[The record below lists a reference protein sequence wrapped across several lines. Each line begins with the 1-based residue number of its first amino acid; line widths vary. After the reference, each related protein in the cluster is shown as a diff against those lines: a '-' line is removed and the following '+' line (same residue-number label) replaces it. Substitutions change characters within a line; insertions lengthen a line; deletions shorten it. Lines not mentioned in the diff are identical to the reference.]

1 LNIKRRNTT
10 AFTLIELLVVIAI
23 IAVIAA
29 LAFPVIQK
37 SREAANQTK
46 CLSNMRQFSTAYLLM
61 VSDQDGVLVGSSDG
75 VTWYRALE
83 NNKYLNVTKTADYIK
98 LSCPSALAD
107 FKKSGYTYT
116 ATRASYGLNGRVG
129 ANTSTTR
136 MAKVTKPSAT
146 FLLGDGPWAG
156 KTEGF
161 SIGISPNENGN
172 PITAYHNKKSAITFF
187 DGHAEFVDKAFVDA
201 RKETSEEG
209 SVGSVFWNGY

>member
-1 LNIKRRNTT
+1 
-10 AFTLIELLVVIAI
+10 VVIAV

-29 LAFPVIQK
+29 LAFPVLQK

-61 VSDQDGVLVGSSDG
+61 VSDQAGVLVGSSDG

-83 NNKYLNVTKTADYIK
+83 NNKYLNVTKTAGYIK

-107 FKKSGYTYT
+107 FNEKSGYTYT

-129 ANTSTTR
+129 ANTATTR
-136 MAKVTKPSAT
+136 MAQVSKPSAT

-161 SIGISPNENGN
+161 SIGISPNANGN
-172 PITAYHNKKSAITFF
+172 PITSYHNKKSAITFF
-187 DGHAEFVDKAFVDA
+187 DGHAEFVDKAFVDE
-201 RKETSEEG
+201 RNETSEEG

>member
-1 LNIKRRNTT
+1 
-10 AFTLIELLVVIAI
+10 VVIGI

-29 LAFPVIQK
+29 LAFPALQE

-61 VSDQDGVLVGSSDG
+61 VSDQDGVLVGSSDD

-83 NNKYLNVTKTADYIK
+83 NNKYLNVTKTAAYIK

-107 FKKSGYTYT
+107 FNEKSGYTYT

-129 ANTSTTR
+129 ASTKTTR
-136 MAKVTKPSAT
+136 MAQLIKPSAT
-146 FLLGDGPWAG
+146 ILLGDGPAS

-161 SIGISPNENGN
+161 SIGISPNPKDKEKANN
-172 PITAYHNKKSAITFF
+172 ITSYHNKKSAITFF
-187 DGHAEFVDKAFVDA
+187 DGHAEFVDKAFVEE
-201 RKETSEEG
+201 RKDTSEEG

>member
-1 LNIKRRNTT
+1 
-10 AFTLIELLVVIAI
+10 LLVVIAI

-29 LAFPVIQK
+29 LAFPVLQN

-46 CLSNMRQFSTAYLLM
+46 CLSNMRQLSTAYLLM
-61 VSDQDGVLVGSSDG
+61 VSDQGGVLVGSSDG

-83 NNKYLNVTKTADYIK
+83 NNKYLNVTKTAAYIK
-98 LSCPSALAD
+98 LSCPSALAE

-129 ANTSTTR
+129 ASTETTR

-146 FLLGDGPWAG
+146 FLLGDGPAS

-161 SIGISPNENGN
+161 SIGISPNANGN
-172 PITAYHNKKSAITFF
+172 PITSYHNKKSAITFF
-187 DGHAEFVDKAFVDA
+187 DGHAEFVDKAFVDE
-201 RKETSEEG
+201 RNETSEEG

>member
-1 LNIKRRNTT
+1 
-10 AFTLIELLVVIAI
+10 
-23 IAVIAA
+23 
-29 LAFPVIQK
+29 
-37 SREAANQTK
+37 
-46 CLSNMRQFSTAYLLM
+46 M

-83 NNKYLNVTKTADYIK
+83 NNKYLNVTKTAGYIK

-116 ATRASYGLNGRVG
+116 ATRASYGLNGKVG
-129 ANTSTTR
+129 ATTETTR

-146 FLLGDGPWAG
+146 FLLGDGPWKG

-172 PITAYHNKKSAITFF
+172 PITSYHNKKSAITFF
-187 DGHAEFVDKAFVDA
+187 DGHAEFVDQAFVVE
-201 RKETSEEG
+201 RNETSEEG
-209 SVGSVFWNGY
+209 SVGSVFWNGF